1 MSRKA
6 WLAGILAALAAGGLG
21 YVAGQDGSPVPAL
34 VQQARTGF
42 AHWLPGAKP
51 ASTMPVPASNKV
63 TGPVIYYQDPDG
75 KPSYSSEPKR
85 TVDGREYRAVRA
97 SEDLRF
103 EEPDEQEG
111 MSDAGHGDMA
121 MGRQAA
127 AGTASR
133 KVRFYRNP
141 MGLPDTSPVP
151 KKDSMG
157 MEYLPVYEDEA
168 GDEGVVRIS
177 PGRIQ
182 RTGVRSETVGRRVVS
197 RPVRVPG
204 TLQSDDRRITVV
216 STRSDA
222 FVDHVENVTV
232 GDVVR
237 QGQPLVEVYS
247 PEINAA
253 AAQLIAN
260 PGFDGSRRRLQNLNV
275 PAEVI
280 AEMERTRKVPAAI
293 MWSSPRDG
301 VVLERGAIE
310 GMRAPA
316 GMVLFRIADLSLM
329 WLMADVPEHDLGSV
343 RVGQAVTVRAR
354 ALSGRTFTGK
364 VDVIYPQL
372 NRETR
377 TVRLR
382 IALANP
388 DAVLLADMYADV
400 EIATGR
406 PEPVVAV
413 PDDAVI
419 DTGDRQVV
427 LLDKGEGRF
436 EPRPVKVGARGGGY
450 VEIRDGVEAGERV
463 VTSANFLIDAESN
476 LKAALQGLAAAPPTR
491 PQAAV
496 EGTPR

>member
-1 MSRKA
+1 MTRSA
-6 WLAGILAALAAGGLG
+6 WLAGTLAALATGGTG
-21 YVAGQDGSPVPAL
+21 YWAGQHGDAVPAL
-34 VQQARTGF
+34 VERARTEF
-42 AHWLPGAKP
+42 AHWMPDRRA
-51 ASTMPVPASNKV
+51 APVPATPEA
-63 TGPVIYYQDPDG
+63 TGPIVYYRHPDG
-75 KPSYSSEPKR
+75 LPDYAAEPKR
-85 TVDGREYRAVRA
+85 TPDGREYRAVRA
-97 SEDLRF
+97 SEDVRF
-103 EEPDEQEG
+103 DD
-111 MSDAGHGDMA
+111 DAAVAGSA
-121 MGRQAA
+121 QAPAVA
-127 AGTASR
+127 AGGAR
-133 KVRFYRNP
+133 RVRFYRNP

-168 GDEGVVRIS
+168 GDESTVRIP
-177 PGRIQ
+177 PGKVQ
-182 RTGVRSETVGRRVVS
+182 RTGVRSETVERRVVS

-204 TLQSDDRRITVV
+204 TLQPDERRITVV

-222 FVDHVENVTV
+222 FVDRVENVTV

-237 QGQPLVEVYS
+237 RGQPLVEVYS

-260 PGFDGSRRRLQNLNV
+260 PGFDGSRRRLENLNV
-275 PAEVI
+275 PAEAI

-310 GMRAPA
+310 GMKAPA
-316 GMVLFRIADLSLM
+316 GMVLFRIADLSRM
-329 WLMADVPEHDLGSV
+329 WLLADVPEHDLGGV

-354 ALSGRTFTGK
+354 ALPGRTFAGK

-377 TVRLR
+377 TARVRV
-382 IALANP
+382 ALANP
-388 DAVLLADMYADV
+388 DSVLLADMYADV

-436 EPRPVKVGARGGGY
+436 EPRPVKLGVRGGGH

-476 LKAALQGLAAAPPTR
+476 LKAALQGLSAAPPTG

-496 EGTPR
+496 EGAPR